1 MSPFASLRLAAAVL
15 LALCLPAALDA
26 PRAEEVPP
34 AFPRDPAIEARVA
47 DLLSRMTLEEKVG
60 QMFMESWTPTMD
72 GREIAAGTVGG
83 LTSLP
88 DAATMAKWQKVARAS
103 RLGIPLIFGRDVI
116 HGYRT
121 LFPVP
126 LGLAAS
132 FDPEVWRRSAELTAA
147 EARSQG
153 MTLAF
158 APMVDVSRD
167 PRWGRVVEGPGE
179 DPFLA
184 RGFADAWVRGLA
196 KGGVA
201 ATLKH
206 FVGYGAVRA
215 GRDYAEADLSPAT
228 LADVYL
234 PPFRAGVKAG
244 AQVVMA
250 AFGALNG
257 IPGTVNRHMLRD
269 VLERDWG
276 FDGFVISDW
285 DALREL
291 LNHGIAADAAGAA
304 EKAVTAGVDMEIFGR
319 FYKNELPGLVRS
331 GRVPEALVDDAVAR
345 ILRVKFRLG
354 LFDAADPDPRTAG
367 AALARPE
374 TRAAA
379 RDIARRSI
387 VLLKNDRDL
396 LPLVKPPRRIAVI
409 GEAAEDASDHMGSW
423 GALADQA
430 DTALFLD
437 EMRDR
442 LGPRGVKVTYHDACD
457 DDCADTDGIDE
468 AVALARRSDLIVAV
482 LGEPWNMT
490 AEAASRT
497 RIGLP
502 NHEGE
507 LLHRLAATGRPV
519 VLVVFAGRPMALT
532 EALPDARA
540 VLYAF
545 SPGTM
550 GGAALVD
557 LLLGEAD
564 PSARLPMT
572 MPRSVGQIPITY
584 DELRTGR
591 PGPLAPGDVLWSRY
605 LDEDNA
611 PLFPFGFG
619 LSYTRFAYS
628 DFRLAETRLSPTGEV
643 RAEVSVTNTGK
654 RAGREIVQLY
664 VRQPVASRTLPLRR
678 LKGLAT
684 VDLAPGET
692 RRVEI
697 DVPVSDLAFAGDDG
711 RPVLEP
717 GPFEA
722 FVGGSSE
729 ATLTAKFEVAAE

>member
-1 MSPFASLRLAAAVL
+1 MVRRFSSLGFVLSLTLLLFSPPS
-15 LALCLPAALDA
+15 
-26 PRAEEVPP
+26 RAEEAAS
-34 AFPRDPAIEARVA
+34 AFPPDPAIEAKVA
-47 DLLSRMTLEEKVG
+47 DLLARMTLEEKVG
-60 QMFMESWTPTMD
+60 QMYMASWTPTMD

-88 DAATMAKWQKVARAS
+88 DGATTAKWQKAARAS
-103 RLGIPLIFGRDVI
+103 RLGIPLLIGRDVI

-132 FDPEVWRRSAELTAA
+132 FDREVWRRSAELTAR
-147 EARSQG
+147 EARPQG
-153 MTLAF
+153 MNLAF
-158 APMVDVSRD
+158 APMIDVSRD

-179 DPFLA
+179 DPFIA

-196 KGGVA
+196 GGGVG

-215 GRDYAEADLSPAT
+215 GRDYAEADLSAST
-228 LADVYL
+228 LADVYE
-234 PPFRAGVKAG
+234 PPFRTGVRAG
-244 AQVVMA
+244 AQAVMA

-257 IPGTVNRHMLRD
+257 VPGTANRHLLRD

-276 FDGFVISDW
+276 FDGLVISDW

-291 LNHGIAADAAGAA
+291 LNHGLAADPAGAA
-304 EKAVTAGVDMEIFGR
+304 EKAALAGVDMEIYGR
-319 FYKNELPGLVRS
+319 FYKDHLPALVRS
-331 GRVPEALVDDAVAR
+331 GRVPMAVVDDAVAR

-354 LFDAADPDPRTAG
+354 LFDASRDVDPVVAE

-374 TRAAA
+374 TREVA
-379 RDIARRSI
+379 RDFARRSI
-387 VLLKNDRDL
+387 ILLRNQGDI
-396 LPLVKPPRRIAVI
+396 LPLVKLPRRIAVI

-423 GALADQA
+423 GALADQK
-430 DTALFLD
+430 DTVLFVE
-437 EMRDR
+437 EMQRR
-442 LGPRGVKVTYHDACD
+442 LEPRGVKISYHDACD

-468 AVALARRSDLIVAV
+468 ATALARRADLIVAV

-490 AEAASRT
+490 AEAASRAKL
-497 RIGLP
+497 GLP

-507 LLHRLAATGRPV
+507 LLHRLAQTGKPV
-519 VLVVFAGRPMALT
+519 ILIVFAGRPMALT
-532 EALPDARA
+532 ESLPDTRA
-540 VLYAF
+540 ILYAF

-557 LLLGEAD
+557 LLLGEAN

-591 PGPLAPGDVLWSRY
+591 PGPLAPGDDLWSRY
-605 LDEDNA
+605 VDEENE

-619 LSYTRFAYS
+619 LSYTRFAYG
-628 DFRLAETRLSPTGEV
+628 DLRLAEPRLTKDGTL
-643 RAEVSVTNTGK
+643 RAEVAVTNTGK

-664 VRQPVASRTLPLRR
+664 VRQLVASRTLPLRR
-678 LKGLAT
+678 FWSMAILFTMLFSGGVVPYYILLKSIGLT
-684 VDLAPGET
+684 N
-692 RRVEI
+692 
-697 DVPVSDLAFAGDDG
+697 
-711 RPVLEP
+711 
-717 GPFEA
+717 
-722 FVGGSSE
+722 
-729 ATLTAKFEVAAE
+729 

>member
-1 MSPFASLRLAAAVL
+1 MVQRLRRSVFLVLAFV
-15 LALCLPAALDA
+15 LALPWSVPAPATEPA
-26 PRAEEVPP
+26 P
-34 AFPRDPAIEARVA
+34 AFAPDPAIEAKVA
-47 DLLSRMTLEEKVG
+47 DLLARMTLEEKVG
-60 QMFMESWTPTMD
+60 QMYMASWTPTMD
-72 GREIAAGTVGG
+72 GREIAEGTVGG

-88 DAATMAKWQKVARAS
+88 DGATMAKWQKVARSS
-103 RLGIPLIFGRDVI
+103 RLGIPLLFGRDVI

-132 FDPEVWRRSAELTAA
+132 FDPEVWRRSAELTAR

-153 MTLAF
+153 MNLAF

-184 RGFADAWVRGLA
+184 RGFAEAWVRGLA
-196 KGGVA
+196 AGDVA

-215 GRDYAEADLSPAT
+215 GRDYAEADVSAMT

-244 AQVVMA
+244 AQAVMA
-250 AFGALNG
+250 AFGALDG
-257 IPGTVNRHMLRD
+257 VPGTVNRHMLRD
-269 VLERDWG
+269 LLKGEWG
-276 FDGFVISDW
+276 FDGLVISDW

-291 LNHGIAADAAGAA
+291 LNHGIAADPADAA
-304 EKAVTAGVDMEIFGR
+304 EKAVLAGVDMEIFGR
-319 FYKNELPGLVRS
+319 FYKEHLPELVRS
-331 GRVPEALVDDAVAR
+331 GRVPQALVDDAVAR
-345 ILRVKFRLG
+345 ILRVKVRLG
-354 LFDAADPDPRTAG
+354 LFDASRDRDPATSE

-374 TRAAA
+374 TRETA
-379 RDIARRSI
+379 RDVARRSI
-387 VLLKNDRDL
+387 ILLRNQGDL

-409 GEAAEDASDHMGSW
+409 GEVAEDASDHMGSW
-423 GALADQA
+423 GALADQK
-430 DTALFLD
+430 DTVLFLD
-437 EMRDR
+437 EMKRR
-442 LGPRGVKVTYHDACD
+442 LEPRGVKISYHDACD

-468 AVALARRSDLIVAV
+468 AAALARRSDLIVAV

-497 RIGLP
+497 RLGLP

-507 LLHRLAATGRPV
+507 LLHRLAETGKPV
-519 VLVVFAGRPMALT
+519 ILIVFAGRPMALT
-532 EALPDARA
+532 ESLPDTKAI
-540 VLYAF
+540 LYAF

-557 LLLGEAD
+557 LLLGEAN

-591 PGPLAPGDVLWSRY
+591 PGPLEPGDVLWSRY
-605 LDEDNA
+605 VDEENE

-619 LSYTRFAYS
+619 LSYTRFAYG
-628 DFRLAETRLSPTGEV
+628 DLRLAETRLTKEGTLH
-643 RAEVSVTNTGK
+643 AEVAVTNTGK

-664 VRQPVASRTLPLRR
+664 VRQLVASRTLPLRR
-678 LKGLAT
+678 LKGIAP

-692 RRVEI
+692 ERVALE
-697 DVPVSDLAFAGDDG
+697 VPASDLGYADGLG

-722 FVGGSSE
+722 IVGGSST
-729 ATLTAKFEVAAE
+729 ATLSARFEVTEK